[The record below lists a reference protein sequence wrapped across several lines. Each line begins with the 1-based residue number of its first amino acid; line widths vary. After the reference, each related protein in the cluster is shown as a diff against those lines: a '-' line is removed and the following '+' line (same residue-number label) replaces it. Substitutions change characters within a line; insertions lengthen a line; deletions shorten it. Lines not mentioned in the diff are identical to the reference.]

1 MTARN
6 EKEGP
11 DCQLSTTNCQLQ
23 TINRQLSTAMSQLHN
38 ELKKEFQLER
48 LILFSDAV
56 FAIAITL
63 LIIEIKVPEV
73 HENISDKVLLQKL
86 GHLIPKFVGFIV
98 SFLLIGMYWTVH
110 HRLFGFVTSYDNR
123 LRFLNLA
130 FLFFIVLMPFS
141 TGFYSEYAGSE
152 LFREQLKVPMTF
164 YVLNFSLAGLINYL
178 MWRYVTNPKHKLAE
192 PPIDLLT
199 AKQSKTRAL
208 IVPIIFLLMLPV
220 AYFTN
225 VMFAVYIPLL
235 IPFTIRITKRIIVK
249 KHMPVKKSIPV
260 T

>member
-1 MTARN
+1 MN
-6 EKEGP
+6 
-11 DCQLSTTNCQLQ
+11 
-23 TINRQLSTAMSQLHN
+23 QLHN

-73 HENISDKVLLQKL
+73 HENISDQVLLGEL

-98 SFLLIGMYWTVH
+98 SFLLIGLYWSIH
-110 HRLFGFVTSYDNR
+110 HRMFGFVTAYNGR
-123 LRFLNLA
+123 LRFLNLL

-152 LFREQLKVPMTF
+152 LFRKQLKVPMTF
-164 YVLNFSLAGLINYL
+164 YVLNFSSAGFVNYM
-178 MWRYVTNPKHKLAE
+178 MWRYITNPKHKLAE
-192 PPIDLLT
+192 PQIDPLV
-199 AKQSKTRAL
+199 AKLAKSRAL
-208 IVPIIFLLMLPV
+208 MVPIIFLAMLPV
-220 AYFTN
+220 AYLTN
-225 VMFAVYIPLL
+225 VLIAVYIPML
-235 IPFTIRITKRIIVK
+235 IPFALRISKRIISKRHQHVHK
-249 KHMPVKKSIPV
+249 TIPV